1 MQGSKRQGYRH
12 RALFPSCPLDRRIRR
27 TVVAIVLIGLAV
39 GFIVQGCRGDLKLGC
54 SFRPSSGARF
64 CLVIGSRSFSDT
76 PLVTGANAGDFT
88 FAGPSH
94 LLPDPSRPGFSQS
107 NHFPVASA
115 DSTISFVPLNACTLG
130 DATAFGKDAKTG
142 AGDRSLGNANP
153 RTAASDLD
161 RLLEALILAAPEGEG
176 CKAAPDVPTDTSGFY
191 FTKMTVTAYC
201 PLKCCCG
208 RYADSFTA
216 SGHKIQPGQGE
227 RFAAA
232 PRQYPFGTMFEVPG
246 YGMAECRDRGGAIK
260 GNKLDLYFD
269 THTEARAWGIK
280 RLLVKVTD
288 RF

>member
-1 MQGSKRQGYRH
+1 MQGSKGQRCRH
-12 RALFPSCPLDRRIRR
+12 SIEFPYGPFDRRIRL
-27 TVVAIVLIGLAV
+27 TVGAIVLAMLSV
-39 GFIVQGCRGDLKLGC
+39 GFIMQGSRQMKSGF
-54 SFRPSSGARF
+54 SSPSSEARF
-64 CLVIGSRSFSDT
+64 CLVLGSGFFSK
-76 PLVTGANAGDFT
+76 N
-88 FAGPSH
+88 
-94 LLPDPSRPGFSQS
+94 
-107 NHFPVASA
+107 NM
-115 DSTISFVPLNACTLG
+115 LNAVQGAGGLPPSPPASTPSMAG
-130 DATAFGKDAKTG
+130 INRARPMNSK

-269 THTEARAWGIK
+269 THTEARTWGIK
-280 RLLVKVTD
+280 TLIVKVAEAMK
-288 RF
+288 